1 MGALAAEEVRC
12 LRPWL
17 PTVTTPLHAVAG
29 ALAEEEVVLEAV
41 IQRRELDGSPSSHVA
56 QLGRTRLRVRHD
68 VADREDGLQR
78 AQQQAEAPK
87 ADPRAR
93 AAF

>member
-41 IQRRELDGSPSSHVA
+41 AAYCYNPA
-56 QLGRTRLRVRHD
+56 TCCCGRT
-68 VADREDGLQR
+68 G
-78 AQQQAEAPK
+78 
-87 ADPRAR
+87 
-93 AAF
+93 